1 MGEEGDLEKPEPLCV
16 KANRER
22 DDGSTRFSLT
32 SRNEEAAAL
41 LARAEARLGLG
52 E

>member
-1 MGEEGDLEKPEPLCV
+1 MGEEGDLEKLEPLCV

-22 DDGSTRFSLT
+22 DGGITRFSLT
-32 SRNEEAAAL
+32 SGNEEAAAL
-41 LARAEARLGLG
+41 LARAEDRLGPG